1 MRKEPLLQ
9 GDNRVALITGASRGI
24 GKAIAQAL
32 AEAGFRI
39 LFTYRSRTGEARE
52 VVGKISA
59 TGGIAHAIQA
69 DAGIPGGAQGIVQL
83 GLETFG
89 QIDVLV
95 NNAGISLA
103 RGPLAECSPADWE
116 ETLRVN
122 LSGPFYLLQAVLPH
136 MRERA
141 TGHIINISS
150 NVTQRF
156 PAALGPYTVSK
167 AGLDALTRILAKE
180 EGPHGIRV
188 NAVAPGPIDTE
199 MLRHSLAVMGPE
211 RAEAFIKSV
220 PLGRTGYPEEI
231 ASVVRFLVSD
241 AASYITGQILYVN
254 GGGPGSLH

>member
-1 MRKEPLLQ
+1 MKGSSE
-9 GDNRVALITGASRGI
+9 VALITGASRGI
-24 GKAIAQAL
+24 GRAVAQAL
-32 AEAGFRI
+32 SEVGFRI
-39 LFTYRSRTGEARE
+39 LFTYRNRTEEARE
-52 VVGKISA
+52 LAGKISA
-59 TGGIAHAIQA
+59 TGGVAHAIQA
-69 DAGIPGGAQGIVQL
+69 DVGIPEEAQRIVRF

-95 NNAGISLA
+95 NNAGVSLA
-103 RGPLAECSPADWE
+103 RMPLAQYPLADWE

-122 LSGPFYLLQAVLPH
+122 LSGPFYLIQAVLPH

-141 TGHIINISS
+141 KGHVINISS

-156 PAALGPYTVSK
+156 PAGLGPYTVSK
-167 AGLDALTRILAKE
+167 VGLEALTRILARE

-211 RAEAFIKSV
+211 RAEAFVQSV
-220 PLGRTGYPEEI
+220 PLGRIGRPEEI

-241 AASYITGQILYVN
+241 AATYLTGQIIYVN
-254 GGGPGSLH
+254 GGGPGSLS

>member
-1 MRKEPLLQ
+1 MKGSKGRS
-9 GDNRVALITGASRGI
+9 GVALITGASRGI
-24 GKAIAQAL
+24 GKAIVQAL
-32 AEAGFRI
+32 SEAGFRI
-39 LFTYRSRTGEARE
+39 LFTYRNRTEEARE
-52 VVGKISA
+52 VVEKISA

-69 DAGIPGGAQGIVQL
+69 DVGTAKEAQGAVQL

-95 NNAGISLA
+95 NNAGVSLA
-103 RGPLAECSPADWE
+103 RVPLAQYPIADWE

-122 LSGPFYLLQAVLPH
+122 LSGPFYLIRAVLPH

-141 TGHIINISS
+141 KGHIINISS

-156 PAALGPYTVSK
+156 PVNLGVYTVSK
-167 AGLDALTRILAKE
+167 AGLEALTRVLAKE
-180 EGPHGIRV
+180 EGPRGIRV

-199 MLRHSLAVMGPE
+199 MFRHSMAVMGPE

-220 PLGRTGYPEEI
+220 PLGRMGRPEEI

-241 AASYITGQILYVN
+241 AASYLTGQVIYVN
-254 GGGPGSLH
+254 GGGPGV